1 MVHNLLQDIRFA
13 VRVLFKNKLF
23 AIAAIAT
30 LALGIGANT
39 AVFSAV
45 NAVLL
50 APLPFQ
56 HAEQLVVI
64 WRTPLTTKTE
74 QMPESIPNLDDLRTQ
89 NQVFE
94 KIAALRGQQMILTDG
109 DQPER
114 AGGARVSANF
124 FGTLKVKPILGR
136 DFTDSEDQQ
145 GAQPVVIISHG
156 IWQERYGA
164 DPSSIG
170 RSMTIDGKSYTIVG
184 VLPQGIY
191 YPNQE
196 TSVYLPL
203 IYKPAEINR
212 GQAFLRVIG
221 RLKPGV
227 SLSQAR
233 ANLDTI
239 AQRLAQQYPDVN
251 ANSGYN
257 PMLMRDQIVGP
268 IRTPLIVLLAAAA
281 CVLLIAC
288 ANITNLLLARASARR
303 SEFAIRAA
311 LGATRMRVV
320 RQVMI
325 ESILLSAIGGT
336 IGLLL
341 AFGGVPLLIS
351 ISADSIPRAAE
362 IGISL
367 RVLGFTAIVSLLTA
381 VGAGLAPALR
391 FSSNETTS
399 ALREGRRGMTG
410 SIVHQ
415 RLLRTFV
422 VSELAIALVLLVVAG
437 LMIRSFLLLNSVA
450 PGFNPK
456 GVLTLGI
463 GVPAT
468 NYPDIPSQAR
478 FYDRF
483 VNEVRT
489 LAGVESAASVTR
501 LPMLGFNASTTFTIQ
516 GSAVRQQDAPSVDFR
531 AVTQDY
537 FRTMQIPLLMG
548 RDFTDR
554 EMKDAPDVVI
564 INKTME
570 ARFFPNGQALGQR
583 IQIFPEPNRWREII
597 GVAGDVKLAGLDTD
611 VNPAMYVPMVQNIY
625 PNALRN
631 VFLVVRS
638 NGDPEALAPGIR
650 ARLRSLEKDIP
661 ISQVQTMEAVVS
673 GSLAQRRLS
682 MSLLVVFA

>member
-1 MVHNLLQDIRFA
+1 S
-13 VRVLFKNKLF
+13 
-23 AIAAIAT
+23 AT
-30 LALGIGANT
+30 
-39 AVFSAV
+39 
-45 NAVLL
+45 
-50 APLPFQ
+50 
-56 HAEQLVVI
+56 
-64 WRTPLTTKTE
+64 
-74 QMPESIPNLDDLRTQ
+74 
-89 NQVFE
+89 
-94 KIAALRGQQMILTDG
+94 
-109 DQPER
+109 
-114 AGGARVSANF
+114 
-124 FGTLKVKPILGR
+124 
-136 DFTDSEDQQ
+136 
-145 GAQPVVIISHG
+145 
-156 IWQERYGA
+156 
-164 DPSSIG
+164 
-170 RSMTIDGKSYTIVG
+170 
-184 VLPQGIY
+184 
-191 YPNQE
+191 
-196 TSVYLPL
+196 
-203 IYKPAEINR
+203 
-212 GQAFLRVIG
+212 
-221 RLKPGV
+221 
-227 SLSQAR
+227 
-233 ANLDTI
+233 
-239 AQRLAQQYPDVN
+239 
-251 ANSGYN
+251 
-257 PMLMRDQIVGP
+257 
-268 IRTPLIVLLAAAA
+268 
-281 CVLLIAC
+281 
-288 ANITNLLLARASARR
+288 
-303 SEFAIRAA
+303 
-311 LGATRMRVV
+311 
-320 RQVMI
+320 
-325 ESILLSAIGGT
+325 GGT

-351 ISADSIPRAAE
+351 INADSIPRAAE

-597 GVAGDVKLAGLDTD
+597 GVAGDV
-611 VNPAMYVPMVQNIY
+611 
-625 PNALRN
+625 
-631 VFLVVRS
+631 
-638 NGDPEALAPGIR
+638 
-650 ARLRSLEKDIP
+650 
-661 ISQVQTMEAVVS
+661 
-673 GSLAQRRLS
+673 
-682 MSLLVVFA
+682 